1 MTGRPA
7 HRGIGT
13 HVTPT
18 ATVHRVA
25 PKGRGAHRSIGS
37 AVRAARDGDEIRI
50 APGEYVEQLL
60 LDRAVRLLPEDGQEH
75 AVRLLAAAPGRPVL
89 EAAAPGVRVEGL
101 ALTGQDPALPA
112 VLANTGDLELD
123 GCEVSGGRVEAGG
136 DASLTLTDCR
146 VSGAGLA
153 AVHLNTTGTARLTRV
168 VVEDIEGT
176 GVVIGSRAVTEATE
190 LTVRRVTGSG
200 IRVRGTARAVLREC
214 RISGPGRSGLLVED
228 EAAVAALDCRVT
240 ETAAEG
246 VRVLGSSARPANAA
260 GPDHRD
266 TREGREGR
274 ESADGDVPLARA
286 DGGVLLTRC
295 EILRTGTDGVAVSGT
310 GDVRLLNCRLRDG
323 SGPGVSADGE
333 SRAELVDCQVDRAH
347 GSGLVAR
354 GSARLTA
361 EGTSVTG
368 SRANGLLAG
377 DRSEVRVADGDLTDC
392 SFSAVH
398 ACDDSRV
405 TLTACRIA
413 STPEHGIRAT
423 DRAGLTV
430 EGGRITDCGLS
441 GVRIDSAAE
450 ARMRGLAVV
459 RGRAGITTESTGTV
473 VLEEC
478 DVTDAERAGVS
489 CGTGTAPVLRDC
501 RISGTGTAGLV
512 IGERA
517 TPSVEGCT
525 VRDAAGSGLVVGPG
539 AEPRVRSVTVART
552 GKNSLFVG
560 EKARGTFED
569 CVFAWAGGDGTAFPA
584 LHVSAGGAPVLRG
597 CLVRDTEE
605 DVALEKGPGRCSTT
619 ASRGTWGTRPCRPA
633 RTGPWRPPE
642 AGRGPAVDRAGD
654 RGTPEDTIED
664 LLAELDG
671 LAGLD
676 RVKQDVSSLVKLMRM
691 VRRREEM
698 GLAPPPLSRHLVFT
712 GNPGTGKTTVARLYG
727 RILAAVG
734 LLERGHLVEADRSA
748 LVGEY
753 VGHTGPKTTRLFQQ
767 ARGGVLFIDEAY
779 SLTQYAGSND
789 FGQEAIAT
797 LLKLME
803 DHRDDVVVIVAGYLK
818 EMEVFVRS
826 NPGLASRF
834 NRTLL
839 FEDYGSAELVSI
851 VEHQAAQ
858 HQYELAPDAREALAG
873 RFDAMPRDR
882 GFGNGRTARQLFQ
895 AMTERQAYRV
905 AELPDASESDVM
917 TLKPE
922 DIPRNL

>member
-1 MTGRPA
+1 M
-7 HRGIGT
+7 
-13 HVTPT
+13 TPT
-18 ATVHRVA
+18 STVHRVA
-25 PKGRGAHRSIGS
+25 PKGRGTHRSIAS

-60 LDRAVRLLPEDGQEH
+60 VDRTVRLLPEDGPEH
-75 AVRLLAAAPGRPVL
+75 AVRLLAASPGRPVL
-89 EAAAPGVRVEGL
+89 EVAAPGVRVEGI
-101 ALTGQDPALPA
+101 ALTGQDPGLPA
-112 VLANTGDLELD
+112 VLVGAGDLELD
-123 GCEVSGGRVEAGG
+123 ACEISGGRVEAGG
-136 DASLTLTDCR
+136 DSSLALTDCR
-146 VSGAGLA
+146 VSGAGLT
-153 AVHLNTTGTARLTRV
+153 AVHVNTTGSARLTRV
-168 VVEDIEGT
+168 VVEDIQGT
-176 GVVIGSRAVTEATE
+176 GVVIGSRAAAEATE

-200 IRVRGTARAVLREC
+200 VRVRGDARAVLRDC

-228 EAAVAALDCRVT
+228 AAALTALDCRVE
-240 ETAAEG
+240 ETAGEG
-246 VRVLGSSARPANAA
+246 IRVLGSSPRPED
-260 GPDHRD
+260 P
-266 TREGREGR
+266 
-274 ESADGDVPLARA
+274 EST
-286 DGGVLLTRC
+286 DGGVLLARC
-295 EILRTGTDGVAVSGT
+295 EVLRTGTDGVAVSGT
-310 GDVRLLNCRLRDG
+310 GDVLLRGCRLRDG

-333 SRAELVDCQVDRAH
+333 SRAELVDCRVDQVH

-377 DRSEVRVADGDLTDC
+377 DRSEVRMTAGDVTAC

-405 TLTACRIA
+405 TLTSCRIA
-413 STPEHGIRAT
+413 STAEHGIRAT

-441 GVRIDSAAE
+441 GVQIDSAAE
-450 ARMRGLAVV
+450 ARMRGLSVV

-478 DVTDAERAGVS
+478 DVTDAERAGIS
-489 CGTGTAPVLRDC
+489 CGTGTTPVLRDC

-569 CVFAWAGGDGTAFPA
+569 CVFAGAGRDGTAFPA

-605 DVALEKGPGRCSTT
+605 DVALEKGARPVFDDCLSRDVKNPYLPTGADQSLAAAGSPGTDSQTT
-619 ASRGTWGTRPCRPA
+619 ARET
-633 RTGPWRPPE
+633 E
-642 AGRGPAVDRAGD
+642 AP
-654 RGTPEDTIED
+654 PEDTIED

-753 VGHTGPKTTRLFQQ
+753 VGHTGPKTSRVFQQ

-779 SLTQYAGSND
+779 SLTQYAGTND

-818 EMEVFVRS
+818 EMETFVRS

-839 FEDYGSAELVSI
+839 FEDYDSAELVGI

-858 HQYELAPDAREALAG
+858 HQYELGPEAREALTA

-895 AMTERQAYRV
+895 AMTECQAYRV
-905 AELPDASESDVM
+905 AELSDVSESDVM
-917 TLKPE
+917 TLRPQ
-922 DIPRNL
+922 DIPQTP

>member
-1 MTGRPA
+1 M
-7 HRGIGT
+7 
-13 HVTPT
+13 TPT

-25 PKGRGAHRSIGS
+25 PKGRGAHRSIAS

-50 APGEYVEQLL
+50 APGSYVEQLV
-60 LDRAVRLLPEDGQEH
+60 LDRGVRLLPEDGPEH
-75 AVRLLAAAPGRPVL
+75 AVRVLAASPGRPVL
-89 EAAAPGVRVEGL
+89 EITARDVRVEGI
-101 ALTGQDPALPA
+101 ALTGQDPGLPA
-112 VLANTGDLELD
+112 VLVSSGDLELD
-123 GCEVSGGRVEAGG
+123 ACEISGGRVEAGG
-136 DASLTLTDCR
+136 DASLTLTRCR
-146 VSGAGLA
+146 VFGARLA
-153 AVHLNTTGTARLTRV
+153 GVHVNTTGSARLTRV
-168 VVEDIEGT
+168 VVEDVDGT
-176 GVVIGSRAVTEATE
+176 GVVVGSRADTEATD
-190 LTVRRVTGSG
+190 LTVRGVTGSG
-200 IRVRGTARAVLREC
+200 VRVRGGAWAVLREC

-228 EAAVAALDCRVT
+228 EASVAALDCRVE

-246 VRVLGSSARPANAA
+246 VRVLGSSPRPQ
-260 GPDHRD
+260 D
-266 TREGREGR
+266 R
-274 ESADGDVPLARA
+274 EST

-295 EILRTGTDGVAVSGT
+295 EVLRTGTDAVALSGT
-310 GDVRLLNCRLRDG
+310 GDALLLNCRLRDG
-323 SGPGVSADGE
+323 SGPGVSVEGE
-333 SRAELVDCQVDRAH
+333 SRAELVDCQVDRPH

-354 GSARLTA
+354 GSGRLSA

-377 DRSEVRVADGDLTDC
+377 DRSEVRMDSSDMTAC

-405 TLTACRIA
+405 TLTSCRIG
-413 STPEHGIRAT
+413 STAEHGIRAT

-441 GVRIDSAAE
+441 GVQIDGAAE
-450 ARMRGLAVV
+450 ARMRGLSVV

-478 DVTDAERAGVS
+478 DVVDAERAGIS
-489 CGTGTAPVLRDC
+489 CGTETTPVLRDC

-525 VRDAAGSGLVVGPG
+525 VRDAAGSGLVVGPR
-539 AEPRVRSVTVART
+539 AEPRVKSVTVART

-569 CVFAWAGGDGTAFPA
+569 CVFAGAGRDGAAFPA
-584 LHVSAGGAPVLRG
+584 LHVSSGGAPVLRG
-597 CLVRDTEE
+597 CLVRDAEE
-605 DVALEKGPGRCSTT
+605 DVALEKGARPVFDDCVARDVKNPSLPTGAEQALPA
-619 ASRGTWGTRPCRPA
+619 ASGPDSAAAGTSA
-633 RTGPWRPPE
+633 RETE
-642 AGRGPAVDRAGD
+642 AP
-654 RGTPEDTIED
+654 PEDTLED
-664 LLAELDG
+664 LLAELQG

-676 RVKQDVSSLVKLMRM
+676 RVKHDVSSLVKLMQM

-698 GLAPPPLSRHLVFT
+698 GLAPPPLSRHLVFA
-712 GNPGTGKTTVARLYG
+712 GNPGTGKTTIARLYG

-753 VGHTGPKTTRLFQQ
+753 VGHTGPKTTRVFQQ

-797 LLKLME
+797 LVKLME

-839 FEDYGSAELVSI
+839 FEDYSGPELVSI

-858 HQYELAPDAREALAG
+858 HQYGLGPDTREALTA
-873 RFDAMPRDR
+873 RFDAMPRER

-895 AMTERQAYRV
+895 AMTEHQAYRI
-905 AELPDASESDVM
+905 AELPQASESDVM
-917 TLKPE
+917 TLLPE
-922 DIPRNL
+922 DIPQSP

>member
-1 MTGRPA
+1 M
-7 HRGIGT
+7 
-13 HVTPT
+13 TPT
-18 ATVHRVA
+18 GTVHRVA
-25 PKGRGAHRSIGS
+25 PKGRGAHRSIAS
-37 AVRAARDGDEIRI
+37 ALRAARDGDEIRV
-50 APGEYVEQLL
+50 AAGEYVEQLL
-60 LDRAVRLLPEDGQEH
+60 VDRAVLLVPEEGARH
-75 AVRLLAAAPGRPVL
+75 AVRLLSASPGRPVL
-89 EAAAPGVRVEGL
+89 EVAARGVRVEDL
-101 ALTGQDPALPA
+101 FLVGQDPGLPA
-112 VLANTGDLELD
+112 VLVDAGDLELD
-123 GCEVSGGRVEAGG
+123 GCNVSGGRIEAGG
-136 DASLTLTDCR
+136 DASLALTDCR
-146 VSGAGLA
+146 VSGAELA
-153 AVHLNTTGTARLTRV
+153 AVHLNTTGSARLTRV
-168 VVEDIEGT
+168 VVEDVEGT
-176 GVVIGSRAVTEATE
+176 GVVVGSRATAEADE

-200 IRVRGTARAVLREC
+200 LRARGGARVVLREC

-228 EAAVAALDCRVT
+228 DASVNARDCRVE
-240 ETAAEG
+240 ETAGEG
-246 VRVLGSSARPANAA
+246 VRVLGSSARNAPPL
-260 GPDHRD
+260 G
-266 TREGREGR
+266 
-274 ESADGDVPLARA
+274 DGEPGG
-286 DGGVLLTRC
+286 GGVVLTGC
-295 EILRTGTDGVAVSGT
+295 EVLRTGGDGVAVSG
-310 GDVRLLNCRLRDG
+310 GEVLMLGCRLRDG
-323 SGPGVSADGE
+323 SGPGVSVEDEG
-333 SRAELVDCQVDRAH
+333 RVELVDCQVDGAH

-354 GSARLTA
+354 GTARLSA

-377 DRSEVRVADGDLTDC
+377 GRSEVRVDAGDLTAC

-398 ACDDSRV
+398 ACDESRV
-405 TLTACRIA
+405 TLTACRIGSSA
-413 STPEHGIRAT
+413 EHGIRAT
-423 DRAGLTV
+423 DRADLTV
-430 EGGRITDCGLS
+430 EGGRVVDCGLS
-441 GVRIDSAAE
+441 GVRIDGAAE
-450 ARMRGLAVV
+450 ARMRGLSVV
-459 RGRAGITTESTGTV
+459 RGRAGITTESSGTV

-478 DVTDAERAGVS
+478 DVVGAERAGIS
-489 CGTGTAPVLRDC
+489 CGTQTTPVLRDC

-525 VRDAAGSGLVVGPG
+525 VRDAAGSGVVVGPR
-539 AEPRVRSVTVART
+539 AEPRVRAVTVART

-560 EKARGTFED
+560 EQARGTFED
-569 CVFAWAGGDGTAFPA
+569 CVFGGAGDDGAAFPA
-584 LHVSAGGAPVLRG
+584 LHVSTGGAPVLRG
-597 CLVRDTEE
+597 CLVRDCEE
-605 DVALEKGPGRCSTT
+605 DVALEKGARPVFDDCL
-619 ASRGTWGTRPCRPA
+619 SRDVKNPSLP
-633 RTGPWRPPE
+633 TGVEQALSAAGGPE
-642 AGRGPAVDRAGD
+642 AAGAGTSARETEAPA
-654 RGTPEDTIED
+654 EDTLED
-664 LLAELDG
+664 LLAELRG
-671 LAGLD
+671 LAGLE
-676 RVKQDVSSLVKLMRM
+676 RVKHDVSSLVKLMQM

-712 GNPGTGKTTVARLYG
+712 GNPGTGKTTIARLYG

-753 VGHTGPKTTRLFQQ
+753 VGHTGPKTARVFQQ

-839 FEDYGSAELVSI
+839 FDDYSGAELVSI

-858 HQYELAPDAREALAG
+858 HQYELTPDAVTALTA

-905 AELPDASESDVM
+905 AELPDASEADVT
-917 TLKPE
+917 TLRPE
-922 DIPRNL
+922 DIPLNL

>member
-1 MTGRPA
+1 MTP
-7 HRGIGT
+7 
-13 HVTPT
+13 
-18 ATVHRVA
+18 TVHRVA
-25 PKGRGAHRSIGS
+25 PKGRGAHRSIAA
-37 AVRAARDGDEIRI
+37 AVRAARDGDEIHI
-50 APGEYVEQLL
+50 APGEYVELL
-60 LDRAVRLLPEDGQEH
+60 TLDRTVRLLPEDGPLH
-75 AVRLLAAAPGRPVL
+75 AVRLLAASPGRPVL
-89 EAAAPGVRVEGL
+89 EVTAPDVRVEGL
-101 ALTGQDPALPA
+101 TLTGQDPGLPA
-112 VLANTGDLELD
+112 VLVSGGGLELD
-123 GCEVSGGRVEAGG
+123 HCDISGGRVEAGG
-136 DASLTLTDCR
+136 DTSLDLTDCW
-146 VSGAGLA
+146 VSGAELA
-153 AVHLNTTGTARLTRV
+153 AVHVNTTGSARLTRV
-168 VVEDIEGT
+168 VVEDVEGT
-176 GVVIGSRAVTEATE
+176 GVVVGSQADAQVTE

-200 IRVRGTARAVLREC
+200 VRVRGKARAVLRDC
-214 RISGPGRSGLLVED
+214 RISGSGRSGLLVED
-228 EAAVAALDCRVT
+228 EASVAALDCRVE

-246 VRVLGSSARPANAA
+246 VRVLGSSPRPA
-260 GPDHRD
+260 D
-266 TREGREGR
+266 R
-274 ESADGDVPLARA
+274 EST
-286 DGGVLLTRC
+286 DGGVLLARC
-295 EILRTGTDGVAVSGT
+295 EVLRTGTDGVAVSGT
-310 GDVRLLNCRLRDG
+310 GDVLLLNCRLRDG
-323 SGPGVSADGE
+323 SGPGVSVEGD

-354 GSARLTA
+354 GTARLTA

-377 DRSEVRVADGDLTDC
+377 DRSEVRMTAGDMTEC

-398 ACDDSRV
+398 ACDDSLV
-405 TLTACRIA
+405 TLTSCRIG
-413 STPEHGIRAT
+413 STAEHGIRAT

-441 GVRIDSAAE
+441 GVQIDSAAE
-450 ARMRGLAVV
+450 ARMRGLSVV

-478 DVTDAERAGVS
+478 DVADAERAGIS
-489 CGTGTAPVLRDC
+489 CGTGTTPVLRDC
-501 RISGTGTAGLV
+501 RITGTGTAGLV

-517 TPSVEGCT
+517 APSIEGCT
-525 VRDAAGSGLVVGPG
+525 VRDAAGSGLVVGPQ

-552 GKNSLFVG
+552 GKNNLFVG

-569 CVFAWAGGDGTAFPA
+569 CVFAGAGSDGAAFPA
-584 LHVSAGGAPVLRG
+584 LHLSTGSAPVLRG

-605 DVALEKGPGRCSTT
+605 DVALEKGARPVFDDCLSRDVKNASLPTGADQSLAATGSPGMDPQTT
-619 ASRGTWGTRPCRPA
+619 ARET
-633 RTGPWRPPE
+633 E
-642 AGRGPAVDRAGD
+642 AP
-654 RGTPEDTIED
+654 PEDTIED

-753 VGHTGPKTTRLFQQ
+753 VGHTGPKTARLFQQ

-858 HQYELAPDAREALAG
+858 HQYELTPDARESLTT
-873 RFDAMPRDR
+873 RFDTMPRER

-917 TLKPE
+917 TLRPE
-922 DIPRNL
+922 DIPETL

>member
-1 MTGRPA
+1 
-7 HRGIGT
+7 
-13 HVTPT
+13 VTPT

-25 PKGRGAHRSIGS
+25 PKGRGTHRSIAS
-37 AVRAARDGDEIRI
+37 ALRAARDGDEIRI

-60 LDRAVRLLPEDGQEH
+60 LDRAVRLLPEDGPDH
-75 AVRLLAAAPGRPVL
+75 AVRLLAASPGRPVL
-89 EAAAPGVRVEGL
+89 EVAAPGVRVEGI
-101 ALTGQDPALPA
+101 ALTGQDPALPT
-112 VLANTGDLELD
+112 VLVGSGDLELD
-123 GCEVSGGRVEAGG
+123 ACVISGGRVEAGG
-136 DASLTLTDCR
+136 DASLLMTDCR
-146 VSGAGLA
+146 VSRAELA
-153 AVHLNTTGTARLTRV
+153 AVHLNTTGSARLTRV
-168 VVEDIEGT
+168 VVEDVEGT
-176 GVVIGSRAVTEATE
+176 GVVIGSRTTAEATE

-200 IRVRGTARAVLREC
+200 VRVRGNARAVLREC
-214 RISGPGRSGLLVED
+214 RVSGPGRSGLLVED
-228 EAAVAALDCRVT
+228 GAAVAALDCRVE
-240 ETAAEG
+240 ETATEG
-246 VRVLGSSARPANAA
+246 VRVLGSSPR
-260 GPDHRD
+260 
-266 TREGREGR
+266 
-274 ESADGDVPLARA
+274 ADGG
-286 DGGVLLTRC
+286 DGGVLLTHC
-295 EILRTGTDGVAVSGT
+295 EILRTGADGVAVSGS
-310 GDVRLLNCRLRDG
+310 GDVLLRGCRLRDG
-323 SGPGVSADGE
+323 SGPGVSAEGE

-361 EGTSVTG
+361 ESTSVTG

-377 DRSEVRVADGDLTDC
+377 DRSEVRMATSDMTAC

-405 TLTACRIA
+405 TLTSCRIG
-413 STPEHGIRAT
+413 STAEHGIRAT

-430 EGGRITDCGLS
+430 EGGRITDCGLT
-441 GVRIDSAAE
+441 GVQIDSAAE
-450 ARMRGLAVV
+450 ARLRGLSVV

-478 DVTDAERAGVS
+478 DVSDAERAGIS
-489 CGTGTAPVLRDC
+489 CGTGTTPVLRDC

-525 VRDAAGSGLVVGPG
+525 IRDAAGSGLVVGPQ

-569 CVFAWAGGDGTAFPA
+569 CVFAGAGGDGTAFPA

-597 CLVRDTEE
+597 CLVRDSEE
-605 DVALEKGPGRCSTT
+605 DVALEKGARPVFDDCLSRDVKNPSLPSGGAEQSLTAAGSPGTDPQTT
-619 ASRGTWGTRPCRPA
+619 ARET
-633 RTGPWRPPE
+633 E
-642 AGRGPAVDRAGD
+642 AP
-654 RGTPEDTIED
+654 PEDTIED

-753 VGHTGPKTTRLFQQ
+753 VGHTGPKTTRVFQQ

-818 EMEVFVRS
+818 EMEVFVGS

-858 HQYELAPDAREALAG
+858 HQYELGPAAREALTA

-905 AELPDASESDVM
+905 AELAEASESDVM

-922 DIPRNL
+922 DIPQSV

>member
-1 MTGRPA
+1 M
-7 HRGIGT
+7 
-13 HVTPT
+13 TPT
-18 ATVHRVA
+18 STVHRVA
-25 PKGRGAHRSIGS
+25 PKGRGAHRSITS

-50 APGEYVEQLL
+50 APGEYVEQLV
-60 LDRAVRLLPEDGQEH
+60 LDRTVRLLPEGGPEH
-75 AVRLLAAAPGRPVL
+75 SVRVLAASPGRPVL
-89 EAAAPGVRVEGL
+89 EIAARDVRVEGL
-101 ALTGQDPALPA
+101 ALIGQDPGMPA
-112 VLANTGDLELD
+112 VLVDSGGLELD
-123 GCEVSGGRVEAGG
+123 ACDVSRGRVEVGG
-136 DASLTLTDCR
+136 DASLTLTHCR
-146 VSGAGLA
+146 VFDARLAG
-153 AVHLNTTGTARLTRV
+153 VHVNTTGSARLTRV
-168 VVEDIEGT
+168 VVEDVDGT
-176 GVVIGSRAVTEATE
+176 GVVVGSRGEAEATE
-190 LTVRRVTGSG
+190 LTIRRVTGSG
-200 IRVRGTARAVLREC
+200 LRVRGGARALLREC
-214 RISGPGRSGLLVED
+214 RISAPGRSGLLVED
-228 EAAVAALDCRVT
+228 AATLTALDCRVE
-240 ETAAEG
+240 ETAGEG
-246 VRVLGSSARPANAA
+246 IRVLGSSRRPENRASEDRENAY
-260 GPDHRD
+260 
-266 TREGREGR
+266 
-274 ESADGDVPLARA
+274 
-286 DGGVLLTRC
+286 GGVLLTRC
-295 EILRTGTDGVAVSGT
+295 EVLRTGTDGVAVSGT
-310 GDVRLLNCRLRDG
+310 GDVLLVNCRLRDG

-333 SRAELVDCQVDRAH
+333 SRVELVDCQVDRAH

-354 GSARLTA
+354 GTARLTA

-377 DRSEVRVADGDLTDC
+377 DRSEVRMAAGDVTEC

-405 TLTACRIA
+405 TLTSCRIA
-413 STPEHGIRAT
+413 STAEHGIRAT

-430 EGGRITDCGLS
+430 EGGRITDCGLT
-441 GVRIDSAAE
+441 GVRIDNAAD
-450 ARMRGLAVV
+450 ARMRGLSVL
-459 RGRAGITTESTGTV
+459 RGLAGITTESTGTV
-473 VLEEC
+473 ILEEC
-478 DVTDAERAGVS
+478 DVTGAERAGIS

-517 TPSVEGCT
+517 TPSVDGCT

-569 CVFAWAGGDGTAFPA
+569 CVFAGAGSDGAAFPA
-584 LHVSAGGAPVLRG
+584 LHVSAGGAPALRG
-597 CLVRDTEE
+597 CLVRDSEE
-605 DVALEKGPGRCSTT
+605 DVALERGARPVFDDCVSRDVKNPYLPTGAEQSLGAAGSPGPDPQTT
-619 ASRGTWGTRPCRPA
+619 ARET
-633 RTGPWRPPE
+633 E
-642 AGRGPAVDRAGD
+642 AP
-654 RGTPEDTIED
+654 PEDTLED

-753 VGHTGPKTTRLFQQ
+753 VGHTGPKTARVFQQ

-818 EMEVFVRS
+818 EMEAFVRS

-858 HQYELAPDAREALAG
+858 HQYELGPEAREVLTA

-905 AELPDASESDVM
+905 AELPDVSESDVM
-917 TLKPE
+917 TLMPQ
-922 DIPRNL
+922 DIPQTP

>member
-1 MTGRPA
+1 MTA
-7 HRGIGT
+7 
-13 HVTPT
+13 T

-25 PKGRGAHRSIGS
+25 PKGRGAHRSIAS

-50 APGEYVEQLL
+50 APGEYVEQLV
-60 LDRAVRLLPEDGQEH
+60 LDRTVRLLPEAGPEH
-75 AVRLLAAAPGRPVL
+75 AVRVLAASPGRPVL
-89 EAAAPGVRVEGL
+89 EVAARDVRVEGI
-101 ALTGQDPALPA
+101 ALIGQDPGLPA
-112 VLANTGDLELD
+112 VLVGAGDLELD
-123 GCEVSGGRVEAGG
+123 ACDVSGGRVEAGG

-146 VSGAGLA
+146 VSGAQLA
-153 AVHLNTTGTARLTRV
+153 GVHTNTTGSARLTRV
-168 VVEDIEGT
+168 VVEDVDGT
-176 GVVIGSRAVTEATE
+176 GVVIGARAAVEATE
-190 LTVRRVTGSG
+190 VTVRRVTGSG
-200 IRVRGTARAVLREC
+200 VRVRGGARAVLREC

-228 EAAVAALDCRVT
+228 EAAVTALDCRVE

-246 VRVLGSSARPANAA
+246 VRVLGSSARPEVPAE
-260 GPDHRD
+260 R
-266 TREGREGR
+266 R
-274 ESADGDVPLARA
+274 ESAEGGVVLAR
-286 DGGVLLTRC
+286 C
-295 EILRTGTDGVAVSGT
+295 EVLRTGTDAVALSGT
-310 GDVRLLNCRLRDG
+310 GDALLVNCRLRDG
-323 SGPGVSADGE
+323 SGPGVSVEGE

-354 GSARLTA
+354 GTGRLSA

-377 DRSEVRVADGDLTDC
+377 DRSEVRMDASDVTAC

-405 TLTACRIA
+405 TLTACRIG
-413 STPEHGIRAT
+413 STAEHGIRAT

-441 GVRIDSAAE
+441 GVRIDGAAE
-450 ARMRGLAVV
+450 ARMRGLSVV
-459 RGRAGITTESTGTV
+459 RGRSGITTESTGTV

-478 DVTDAERAGVS
+478 DVVDAERAGIS
-489 CGTGTAPVLRDC
+489 CGTETGPVLRDC

-525 VRDAAGSGLVVGPG
+525 VRDAAGSGLVVGPR
-539 AEPRVRSVTVART
+539 AEPRVRSLTVART

-569 CVFAWAGGDGTAFPA
+569 CVFTGAGSDGAAFPA

-597 CLVRDTEE
+597 CLVRDAEE
-605 DVALEKGPGRCSTT
+605 DVALEKGARPVFDDCVSRDVKNPSLPTGAEQALSA
-619 ASRGTWGTRPCRPA
+619 ASGPDPAGAGTSA
-633 RTGPWRPPE
+633 RQTE
-642 AGRGPAVDRAGD
+642 AP
-654 RGTPEDTIED
+654 PEDTLDD
-664 LLAELDG
+664 LLAELRG
-671 LAGLD
+671 LAGLE
-676 RVKQDVSSLVKLMRM
+676 RVKHDVSSLVKLMQM

-698 GLAPPPLSRHLVFT
+698 GLAPPPLSRHLVFA

-753 VGHTGPKTTRLFQQ
+753 VGHTGPKTTRVFQQ

-797 LLKLME
+797 LVKLME

-858 HQYELAPDAREALAG
+858 HQYELGPDTREALTA

-895 AMTERQAYRV
+895 AMTEHQAYRV
-905 AELPDASESDVM
+905 AELPEASESDVM

-922 DIPRNL
+922 DIPQSS

>member
-1 MTGRPA
+1 M
-7 HRGIGT
+7 
-13 HVTPT
+13 TPT

-25 PKGRGAHRSIGS
+25 LRGRGAHRSIAS

-50 APGEYVEQLL
+50 APGEYVEQVLI
-60 LDRAVRLLPEDGQEH
+60 DRAVRLLPDGGPAH
-75 AVRLLAAAPGRPVL
+75 AVRLLAASPGRPVL
-89 EAAAPGVRVEGL
+89 EVTAPGVRVEGL

-112 VLANTGDLELD
+112 VLTRAGELELE
-123 GCEVSGGRVEAGG
+123 GCELSGGRVEASG

-146 VSGAGLA
+146 VSRTELA
-153 AVHLNTTGTARLTRV
+153 AVHLNTTGAARLTRV
-168 VVEDIEGT
+168 VVEDVQGT
-176 GVVIGSRAVTEATE
+176 GVVIGTRCVAEATE
-190 LTVRRVTGSG
+190 LTVRGVGGSG
-200 IRVRGTARAVLREC
+200 VRVRGAARAVLREC
-214 RISGPGRSGLLVED
+214 RISGPDRSGLLVED
-228 EAAVAALDCRVT
+228 EATVTALDCRVVD
-240 ETAAEG
+240 TAAEG
-246 VRVLGSSARPANAA
+246 VRVLGSSARPE
-260 GPDHRD
+260 DRRD
-266 TREGREGR
+266 R
-274 ESADGDVPLARA
+274 ESVDG
-286 DGGVLLTRC
+286 GGVLLVRC
-295 EILRTGTDGVAVSGT
+295 EILRTGTDGVAVSGN
-310 GDVRLLNCRLRDG
+310 GDVTLLDCRLRDG

-333 SRAELVDCQVDRAH
+333 SRAELVDCQVVRAH

-377 DRSEVRVADGDLTDC
+377 DRSEVRMAAGDLTDC

-398 ACDDSRV
+398 ARDDSRV

-413 STPEHGIRAT
+413 STAEHGIRAT

-430 EGGRITDCGLS
+430 EGGRVMDCGLS

-450 ARMRGLAVV
+450 ARMRGLSVV
-459 RGRAGITTESTGTV
+459 RGRSGITTESTGSV

-478 DVTDAERAGVS
+478 DVTDTERAGIS
-489 CGTGTAPVLRDC
+489 CGTGTTPVLRDC

-525 VRDAAGSGLVVGPG
+525 VRDAAGSGLVVGPQ

-560 EKARGTFED
+560 ERARGTFED
-569 CVFAWAGGDGTAFPA
+569 CVFAGAGSDGTAFPA
-584 LHVSAGGAPVLRG
+584 LHVSSGGAPVLRG
-597 CLVRDTEE
+597 CVVRDTEE
-605 DVALEKGPGRCSTT
+605 DVALEKGARPVFDDCVSRDVKNPSLPTGAEQSLSAAGPGADPRTT
-619 ASRGTWGTRPCRPA
+619 ARET
-633 RTGPWRPPE
+633 E
-642 AGRGPAVDRAGD
+642 AP
-654 RGTPEDTIED
+654 PEDTIED

-753 VGHTGPKTTRLFQQ
+753 VGHTGPKTTRVFQQ
-767 ARGGVLFIDEAY
+767 AHGGVLFIDEAY
-779 SLTQYAGSND
+779 SLAQYAGSND

-858 HQYELAPDAREALAG
+858 HQYELTPDAREALTA
-873 RFDAMPRDR
+873 RFDAMPRER

-895 AMTERQAYRV
+895 AMTERQAYRI
-905 AELPDASESDVM
+905 AELPEATESDVM
-917 TLKPE
+917 TLEPE
-922 DIPRNL
+922 DIPQSL

>member
-1 MTGRPA
+1 M
-7 HRGIGT
+7 
-13 HVTPT
+13 TPT
-18 ATVHRVA
+18 AAVHRVA
-25 PKGRGAHRSIGS
+25 TKGRGAHRSIAS
-37 AVRAARDGDEIRI
+37 AVRAARDGDEIHI
-50 APGEYVEQLL
+50 APGEYVEQLVV
-60 LDRAVRLLPEDGQEH
+60 DRTVRLLPEDGPLH
-75 AVRLLAAAPGRPVL
+75 AVRLLAASPGRPVL
-89 EAAAPGVRVEGL
+89 EVAARDVRIEDL
-101 ALTGQDPALPA
+101 ALIGQDPGLPA
-112 VLANTGDLELD
+112 VLVDAGDLALD
-123 GCEVSGGRVEAGG
+123 GCDVSGGRVEVGG
-136 DASLTLTDCR
+136 DASLALADCR
-146 VSGAGLA
+146 VSGAELA
-153 AVHLNTTGTARLTRV
+153 AVHLNTTGSARLTRV
-168 VVEDIEGT
+168 VVEDVEGT
-176 GVVIGSRAVTEATE
+176 GVVAGSRAHVEADE

-200 IRVRGTARAVLREC
+200 VRVRGGARAVLREC

-228 EAAVAALDCRVT
+228 DAAVTALDCRVE
-240 ETAAEG
+240 ETAVEG
-246 VRVLGSSARPANAA
+246 VRVLGSSARPEV
-260 GPDHRD
+260 P
-266 TREGREGR
+266 
-274 ESADGDVPLARA
+274 SADRA
-286 DGGVLLTRC
+286 SAEGGVVFARC
-295 EILRTGTDGVAVSGT
+295 EVLRTGGDGVAVLGT
-310 GDVRLLNCRLRDG
+310 GDVLLLNCRLRDG
-323 SGPGVSADGE
+323 SGPGVSVEGE
-333 SRAELVDCQVDRAH
+333 GRAELVDCQVDGAH

-354 GSARLTA
+354 GTARLSA

-377 DRSEVRVADGDLTDC
+377 DRCEVRVDSSDMTAC

-405 TLTACRIA
+405 TLTACRIG
-413 STPEHGIRAT
+413 STAEHGIRAT

-430 EGGRITDCGLS
+430 EGGRISDCGLS
-441 GVRIDSAAE
+441 GVQIDGAAE
-450 ARMRGLAVV
+450 ARMRGLSVL

-478 DVTDAERAGVS
+478 DVVGAERAGIS
-489 CGTGTAPVLRDC
+489 CGTETTPVLRDC

-525 VRDAAGSGLVVGPG
+525 VRDAAGSGVVVGPR
-539 AEPRVRSVTVART
+539 AEPRVRAVTVART

-569 CVFAWAGGDGTAFPA
+569 CVFTGAGTDGAAFPA
-584 LHVSAGGAPVLRG
+584 LHVSTGGAPVLRG
-597 CLVRDTEE
+597 CLVRDSEE
-605 DVALEKGPGRCSTT
+605 DVALEKGARPVFDDCVSRDVRNPSLPTGVEQALSAAGSPETSSGAGTT
-619 ASRGTWGTRPCRPA
+619 ARET
-633 RTGPWRPPE
+633 E
-642 AGRGPAVDRAGD
+642 AP
-654 RGTPEDTIED
+654 PEDTLED
-664 LLAELDG
+664 LLAELQG
-671 LAGLD
+671 LAGLE
-676 RVKQDVSSLVKLMRM
+676 RVKNDVSSLVKLMQM

-753 VGHTGPKTTRLFQQ
+753 VGHTGPKTTRVFQQ

-779 SLTQYAGSND
+779 SLTQYAGTND

-839 FEDYGSAELVSI
+839 FDDYSGAELVSI

-858 HQYELAPDAREALAG
+858 HQYELTPDALTALTS

-905 AELPDASESDVM
+905 AELPEASESDVM
-917 TLKPE
+917 TLRPE
-922 DIPRNL
+922 DIPQTL

>member
-1 MTGRPA
+1 M
-7 HRGIGT
+7 I
-13 HVTPT
+13 PT

-25 PKGRGAHRSIGS
+25 PKGRGAHRSIAA
-37 AVRAARDGDEIRI
+37 AVRAARDGDEIHI
-50 APGEYVEQLL
+50 APGEYVELL
-60 LDRAVRLLPEDGQEH
+60 TLDRTVRLLPGNGPDGPRH
-75 AVRLLAAAPGRPVL
+75 AVRLLAASPGRPVL
-89 EAAAPGVRVEGL
+89 EVTAPGVRVEGL
-101 ALTGQDPALPA
+101 ALTGQDPGLPA
-112 VLANTGDLELD
+112 VLVSGGGLELD
-123 GCEVSGGRVEAGG
+123 GCDVSGGRVEAGG
-136 DASLTLTDCR
+136 DASLGLTDCR
-146 VSGAGLA
+146 VSGAELA
-153 AVHLNTTGTARLTRV
+153 AVHAGATGSARLTRV
-168 VVEDIEGT
+168 VVEDVDGT
-176 GVVIGSRAVTEATE
+176 GVVVGSSADVEATE

-200 IRVRGTARAVLREC
+200 VRVRGRARTVLRDC

-228 EAAVAALDCRVT
+228 DAAVTALDCRME

-246 VRVLGSSARPANAA
+246 VRVLGSSPRPEGA
-260 GPDHRD
+260 PRR
-266 TREGREGR
+266 RET
-274 ESADGDVPLARA
+274 A
-286 DGGVLLTRC
+286 DGGVLLAGC
-295 EILRTGTDGVAVSGT
+295 EVLRTGTDGVAVSGG
-310 GDVRLLNCRLRDG
+310 GDVLLLNCRLRDG
-323 SGPGVSADGE
+323 SGPGVSAEGDG
-333 SRAELVDCQVDRAH
+333 RAELVDCQVDRAH

-354 GSARLTA
+354 GTARLSA

-368 SRANGLLAG
+368 SGANGLLAG
-377 DRSEVRVADGDLTDC
+377 DRSEVRMGTSDLTSC

-405 TLTACRIA
+405 TLTSCRIG

-441 GVRIDSAAE
+441 GVQIDTEAD
-450 ARMRGLAVV
+450 ARMRGLSVV
-459 RGRAGITTESTGTV
+459 RGRAGIIAESTGTV

-478 DVTDAERAGVS
+478 DVADAERSGIS

-501 RISGTGTAGLV
+501 RITGTGTAGLV

-525 VRDAAGSGLVVGPG
+525 VRDAAGSGMVVGPQS
-539 AEPRVRSVTVART
+539 EPRVRSVTVART

-569 CVFAWAGGDGTAFPA
+569 CVFAGAGSDGTAFPA

-605 DVALEKGPGRCSTT
+605 DVALEKGARPVFDDCLSRDVKNASLPTGAEQALSAAGGPDTAGTGTT
-619 ASRGTWGTRPCRPA
+619 ARET
-633 RTGPWRPPE
+633 E
-642 AGRGPAVDRAGD
+642 AP
-654 RGTPEDTIED
+654 PEDTLDD
-664 LLAELDG
+664 LLAELQG

-676 RVKQDVSSLVKLMRM
+676 RVKHDVSSLVKLMQM

-698 GLAPPPLSRHLVFT
+698 GLAPPPLSRHLVFA

-753 VGHTGPKTTRLFQQ
+753 VGHTGPKTTRVFQQ

-789 FGQEAIAT
+789 FGQEAVAT
-797 LLKLME
+797 LVKLME

-818 EMEVFVRS
+818 EMEAFVRS

-839 FEDYGSAELVSI
+839 FEDYGSAELVTI

-858 HQYELAPDAREALAG
+858 HQYELSPAAREALTS
-873 RFDAMPRDR
+873 RFDTMPRDR

-905 AELPDASESDVM
+905 AELAQASESDVM

-922 DIPRNL
+922 DIPEAV

>member
-1 MTGRPA
+1 
-7 HRGIGT
+7 
-13 HVTPT
+13 V
-18 ATVHRVA
+18 
-25 PKGRGAHRSIGS
+25 
-37 AVRAARDGDEIRI
+37 
-50 APGEYVEQLL
+50 
-60 LDRAVRLLPEDGQEH
+60 
-75 AVRLLAAAPGRPVL
+75 
-89 EAAAPGVRVEGL
+89 
-101 ALTGQDPALPA
+101 
-112 VLANTGDLELD
+112 
-123 GCEVSGGRVEAGG
+123 
-136 DASLTLTDCR
+136 SLTLTDCR

-168 VVEDIEGT
+168 VVEDVEGT
-176 GVVIGSRAVTEATE
+176 GVVIGSRAVAEATE

-200 IRVRGTARAVLREC
+200 IRVRGTARVVLREC

-228 EAAVAALDCRVT
+228 EAAVAALDCRVA

-246 VRVLGSSARPANAA
+246 VRVLGSSARP
-260 GPDHRD
+260 DHQGVRGGG
-266 TREGREGR
+266 EG
-274 ESADGDVPLARA
+274 A
-286 DGGVLLTRC
+286 DGGVLLARC
-295 EILRTGTDGVAVSGT
+295 EILRPGTDGVSVSGT

-333 SRAELVDCQVDRAH
+333 SRAELVDCQVHRAH
-347 GSGLVAR
+347 GSGLVTR

-377 DRSEVRVADGDLTDC
+377 DRSEVRMAAGDLTDC

-398 ACDDSRV
+398 ACEDSRV

-413 STPEHGIRAT
+413 SMPEHGIRAT

-441 GVRIDSAAE
+441 GVRIDSSAE
-450 ARMRGLAVV
+450 ARMRGLSVV

-478 DVTDAERAGVS
+478 DVTDAERAGIS

-525 VRDAAGSGLVVGPG
+525 VRDAAGSGLVVGPQ

-569 CVFAWAGGDGTAFPA
+569 CVFAGAGGDGTAFPA
-584 LHVSAGGAPVLRG
+584 LHVSAGSAPVLRG

-605 DVALEKGPGRCSTT
+605 DVALEKGARPVFDDCLSRDVRNPSLPTGADRSLAAAGSPGEDLRTT
-619 ASRGTWGTRPCRPA
+619 ARET
-633 RTGPWRPPE
+633 E
-642 AGRGPAVDRAGD
+642 AP
-654 RGTPEDTIED
+654 PEDTIED
-664 LLAELDG
+664 LLAELEG

-779 SLTQYAGSND
+779 SLTQCAGSHD
-789 FGQEAIAT
+789 FGQVAIAT

-803 DHRDDVVVIVAGYLK
+803 EAGQGFQP
-818 EMEVFVRS
+818 V
-826 NPGLASRF
+826 
-834 NRTLL
+834 
-839 FEDYGSAELVSI
+839 
-851 VEHQAAQ
+851 
-858 HQYELAPDAREALAG
+858 
-873 RFDAMPRDR
+873 R
-882 GFGNGRTARQLFQ
+882 GFSRSSPVSAAPPTRRAPGSG
-895 AMTERQAYRV
+895 
-905 AELPDASESDVM
+905 P
-917 TLKPE
+917 P
-922 DIPRNL
+922 

>member
-1 MTGRPA
+1 M
-7 HRGIGT
+7 
-13 HVTPT
+13 TPT
-18 ATVHRVA
+18 STVHRVA
-25 PKGRGAHRSIGS
+25 PKGRGTHRSIAS
-37 AVRAARDGDEIRI
+37 AVRAARDGDEIHI

-60 LDRAVRLLPEDGQEH
+60 LDRTVRLLPEDGPAH
-75 AVRLLAAAPGRPVL
+75 AVRLLAASPGRPVL
-89 EAAAPGVRVEGL
+89 EVAAPGVRIEGL
-101 ALTGQDPALPA
+101 VLTGQDPALPA
-112 VLANTGDLELD
+112 VLVGTGELELD
-123 GCEVSGGRVEAGG
+123 ACEVAGGRIEVGG

-146 VSGAGLA
+146 VAGAELA
-153 AVHLNTTGTARLTRV
+153 AVHLNTTGPARLTRV
-168 VVEDIEGT
+168 VIEDIEGT
-176 GVVIGSRAVTEATE
+176 GVVVGARAVAEATE

-200 IRVRGTARAVLREC
+200 VRVRGAARAVLREC
-214 RISGPGRSGLLVED
+214 RISGAGRSGLLVED
-228 EAAVAALDCRVT
+228 EASVAALDCRVA

-246 VRVLGSSARPANAA
+246 VRVLGSSARPEDPA
-260 GPDHRD
+260 GQER
-266 TREGREGR
+266 
-274 ESADGDVPLARA
+274 AR
-286 DGGVLLTRC
+286 GGVLLARC

-310 GDVRLLNCRLRDG
+310 GDVLLLDCRVRDG

-361 EGTSVTG
+361 ESTSVTG
-368 SRANGLLAG
+368 SRANALLAG
-377 DRSEVRVADGDLTDC
+377 GRSEVRMATGDMTES

-405 TLTACRIA
+405 TLTSCRIA

-450 ARMRGLAVV
+450 ARMRGLSVV

-478 DVTDAERAGVS
+478 DVTDAERAGIS
-489 CGTGTAPVLRDC
+489 CGTGTTPVLRDC

-525 VRDAAGSGLVVGPG
+525 VRDTAGSGLVVGPG
-539 AEPRVRSVTVART
+539 ADPRVRSVTVART

-569 CVFAWAGGDGTAFPA
+569 CVFAGAGGDGTAFPA

-605 DVALEKGPGRCSTT
+605 DVALEKGARPVFDECLSRDVKNPSLPTGVDQSLAATKSPGGDPLST
-619 ASRGTWGTRPCRPA
+619 A
-633 RTGPWRPPE
+633 RETE
-642 AGRGPAVDRAGD
+642 AP
-654 RGTPEDTIED
+654 PEDTIED

-753 VGHTGPKTTRLFQQ
+753 VGHTGPKTSRVFQQ

-818 EMEVFVRS
+818 EMEAFVRS

-858 HQYELAPDAREALAG
+858 HQYELAPDTRESLIS

-895 AMTERQAYRV
+895 AMTERQAYRI
-905 AELPDASESDVM
+905 AELPDATESDVM
-917 TLKPE
+917 TLRPE
-922 DIPRNL
+922 DVPQSP

>member
-1 MTGRPA
+1 M
-7 HRGIGT
+7 
-13 HVTPT
+13 TPT

-25 PKGRGAHRSIGS
+25 PKGRGAHRSIAS

-60 LDRAVRLLPEDGQEH
+60 VDRTVHLLPEDGPEH
-75 AVRLLAAAPGRPVL
+75 AVRLLAASPGRPVL
-89 EAAAPGVRVEGL
+89 EVAAPGVRVEGIT
-101 ALTGQDPALPA
+101 LTGQDPGLPA
-112 VLANTGDLELD
+112 VLVGAGDLELD
-123 GCEVSGGRVEAGG
+123 ACEISGGRVEAGG
-136 DASLTLTDCR
+136 DSSLALTDCR

-153 AVHLNTTGTARLTRV
+153 AVHVNTTGSARLTRV
-168 VVEDIEGT
+168 VVEDVQGT
-176 GVVIGSRAVTEATE
+176 GVVIGSGADAEATE

-200 IRVRGTARAVLREC
+200 VRVRGDARAVLRDC

-228 EAAVAALDCRVT
+228 EAALTALDCRVE
-240 ETAAEG
+240 ETAGEG
-246 VRVLGSSARPANAA
+246 IRVLGSSPRPE
-260 GPDHRD
+260 D
-266 TREGREGR
+266 R
-274 ESADGDVPLARA
+274 EST
-286 DGGVLLTRC
+286 DGGVLLARC
-295 EILRTGTDGVAVSGT
+295 DVLRTGTDGVAVSGT
-310 GDVRLLNCRLRDG
+310 GDVTLRNCRLRDG

-333 SRAELVDCQVDRAH
+333 SRVELVDCQVDRAH

-361 EGTSVTG
+361 GGTSVTG

-377 DRSEVRVADGDLTDC
+377 DRSEVRMAAGDVTAC

-405 TLTACRIA
+405 TLTSCRIG
-413 STPEHGIRAT
+413 STAEHGIRAT

-441 GVRIDSAAE
+441 GVQIDSAAE
-450 ARMRGLAVV
+450 ARMRGLSVV

-478 DVTDAERAGVS
+478 DVTDAERAGIS
-489 CGTGTAPVLRDC
+489 CGTGTTPVLRDC

-569 CVFAWAGGDGTAFPA
+569 CVFAGAGRDGAAFPA

-605 DVALEKGPGRCSTT
+605 DVALEKGARPVFDDCLSRDVKNPSLPTGADQSLAAAGSPGGDPQST
-619 ASRGTWGTRPCRPA
+619 A
-633 RTGPWRPPE
+633 RETE
-642 AGRGPAVDRAGD
+642 APS
-654 RGTPEDTIED
+654 EDTIED

-753 VGHTGPKTTRLFQQ
+753 VGHTGPKTSRVFQQ

-818 EMEVFVRS
+818 EMETFVRS

-858 HQYELAPDAREALAG
+858 HQYELGPEAREVLTA
-873 RFDAMPRDR
+873 RFDAMPRER

-905 AELPDASESDVM
+905 AELSDVSESDVM
-917 TLKPE
+917 TLRPE
-922 DIPRNL
+922 DVPQTP

>member
-1 MTGRPA
+1 M
-7 HRGIGT
+7 
-13 HVTPT
+13 T
-18 ATVHRVA
+18 ATAIPAVHRVA
-25 PKGRGAHRSIGS
+25 PKGRGTHRSIT
-37 AVRAARDGDEIRI
+37 AALRAAADGDEIRI
-50 APGEYVEQLL
+50 APGDYVEVLV
-60 LDRAVRLLPEDGQEH
+60 LDRAVSLLPDEGPDL
-75 AVRLLAAAPGRPVL
+75 AVRLLAADPGRPVL
-89 EAAAPGVRVEGL
+89 EITAPGARVDGI
-101 ALTGQDPALPA
+101 ALTGQDPSLPA
-112 VLANTGDLELD
+112 VLVAAGGLELD
-123 GCEVSGGRVEAGG
+123 GCEISGGRVEAGG
-136 DASLTLTDCR
+136 DASLTLRDCR
-146 VSGAGLA
+146 VSGAALA
-153 AVHLNTTGTARLTRV
+153 GVHANTTGPTEVTDTL
-168 VVEDIEGT
+168 VEDIDGT
-176 GVVIGSRAVTEATE
+176 GVVLGSATAAE
-190 LTVRRVTGSG
+190 VLGLTVRGVTGSG
-200 IRVRGTARAVLREC
+200 VRVRGRATAVLRDC
-214 RISGPGRSGLLVED
+214 RITEPGRSGLLVED
-228 EAAVAALDCRVT
+228 QAALTALDCRVE
-240 ETAAEG
+240 ETAGEG
-246 VRVLGSSARPANAA
+246 VRVLGSSPRPE
-260 GPDHRD
+260 D
-266 TREGREGR
+266 R
-274 ESADGDVPLARA
+274 ESTDS
-286 DGGVLLTRC
+286 GVLLVRC
-295 EILRTGTDGVAVSGT
+295 EVLRTGTDGVAVSGT
-310 GDVRLLNCRLRDG
+310 GDVLLLNCRLRDG
-323 SGPGVSADGE
+323 SGPGVSVEGD

-354 GSARLTA
+354 GTARLTA

-377 DRSEVRVADGDLTDC
+377 DRSEVRMATSDMTEC

-398 ACDDSRV
+398 ACDDSQV
-405 TLTACRIA
+405 TLTSCRIG
-413 STPEHGIRAT
+413 STAEHGIRAT

-441 GVRIDSAAE
+441 GVQIDSAAE
-450 ARMRGLAVV
+450 ARMRGLSVV
-459 RGRAGITTESTGTV
+459 RGRAGITAESTGTV

-478 DVTDAERAGVS
+478 DVADAERAGIS

-501 RISGTGTAGLV
+501 RIIGTGTAGLV

-525 VRDAAGSGLVVGPG
+525 VRDAAGSGLVVGPQ

-560 EKARGTFED
+560 DKARGTFED
-569 CVFAWAGGDGTAFPA
+569 CVFAGAGSDSAAFPA
-584 LHVSAGGAPVLRG
+584 LHISAGSAPVLRG

-605 DVALEKGPGRCSTT
+605 DVALEKGARPVFDDCLSRNVKNASLPTGAEQSLAAASGAGAADSGTT
-619 ASRGTWGTRPCRPA
+619 ARET
-633 RTGPWRPPE
+633 E
-642 AGRGPAVDRAGD
+642 AP
-654 RGTPEDTIED
+654 PEDTIED

-753 VGHTGPKTTRLFQQ
+753 VGHTGPKTARVFQQ

-834 NRTLL
+834 NRTVL
-839 FEDYGSAELVSI
+839 FDDYGSAELVSI

-858 HQYELAPDAREALAG
+858 HQYELAPDAHEALTA
-873 RFDAMPRDR
+873 RFDTMPRER

-905 AELPDASESDVM
+905 AELPDASESDLM
-917 TLKPE
+917 TLRPE
-922 DIPRNL
+922 DIPQAL

>member
-1 MTGRPA
+1 
-7 HRGIGT
+7 
-13 HVTPT
+13 VTPT

-25 PKGRGAHRSIGS
+25 PKGRGTHRSIAS

-60 LDRAVRLLPEDGQEH
+60 LDRAVHLLPEDGPEH
-75 AVRLLAAAPGRPVL
+75 TVRLLAASPGRPVL
-89 EAAAPGVRVEGL
+89 EVAAPGVRIEGI
-101 ALTGQDPALPA
+101 ALTGQDPGLPA
-112 VLANTGDLELD
+112 VLVGAGDLD
-123 GCEVSGGRVEAGG
+123 MDACEISGGRVEAGG
-136 DASLTLTDCR
+136 DSSLALTDCL

-153 AVHLNTTGTARLTRV
+153 AVHVNTTGSARLTRV
-168 VVEDIEGT
+168 VVEDIQGT
-176 GVVIGSRAVTEATE
+176 GVVIGSRAAAEATE

-200 IRVRGTARAVLREC
+200 VRVRGEARAVLRDC
-214 RISGPGRSGLLVED
+214 RITGPGRSGLLVED
-228 EAAVAALDCRVT
+228 EAALTALDCRV
-240 ETAAEG
+240 EDTAGEG
-246 VRVLGSSARPANAA
+246 VRVLGSSPRTE
-260 GPDHRD
+260 D
-266 TREGREGR
+266 R
-274 ESADGDVPLARA
+274 EST
-286 DGGVLLTRC
+286 DGGVLLGRC
-295 EILRTGTDGVAVSGT
+295 EVLRTGTDGVAVSGT
-310 GDVRLLNCRLRDG
+310 GDVLLLNCRVRDG
-323 SGPGVSADGE
+323 SGPGVSADGD

-354 GSARLTA
+354 GAARLSA

-377 DRSEVRVADGDLTDC
+377 DRSEVRMVAGDMTSC
-392 SFSAVH
+392 AFSAVH

-405 TLTACRIA
+405 TLTSCRIG

-441 GVRIDSAAE
+441 GVQIDSAAE
-450 ARMRGLAVV
+450 ARVRGLSVV
-459 RGRAGITTESTGTV
+459 RGRAGISTESTGTV

-478 DVTDAERAGVS
+478 DVADAERAGIS

-501 RISGTGTAGLV
+501 RVSGTGTAGLV

-517 TPSVEGCT
+517 SPRVEGCS
-525 VRDAAGSGLVVGPG
+525 VRDANGSGLVVGPQ
-539 AEPRVRSVTVART
+539 AEPRIKSVTVART

-569 CVFAWAGGDGTAFPA
+569 CVFAGAGGQGAAFPA
-584 LHVSAGGAPVLRG
+584 LHLSAGSAPVLRG
-597 CLVRDTEE
+597 CLIRDTEE
-605 DVALEKGPGRCSTT
+605 DVALEKGARPVFDDCLSRDVKNPSLPTGMEQTMSAASGAADSAGSATT
-619 ASRGTWGTRPCRPA
+619 ARETEA
-633 RTGPWRPPE
+633 PPE
-642 AGRGPAVDRAGD
+642 DNLD
-654 RGTPEDTIED
+654 D
-664 LLAELDG
+664 LLAELQG
-671 LAGLD
+671 LAGLE
-676 RVKQDVSSLVKLMRM
+676 RVKHDVSSLVKLMQM

-753 VGHTGPKTTRLFQQ
+753 VGHTGPKTARVFQQ

-789 FGQEAIAT
+789 FGQEAIST

-818 EMEVFVRS
+818 EMEAFVRS

-851 VEHQAAQ
+851 VEHQAEQ
-858 HQYELAPDAREALAG
+858 HQYELSPDAREALTA
-873 RFDAMPRDR
+873 RFDTMPRDR
-882 GFGNGRTARQLFQ
+882 GFGNGRAARQLFQ

-905 AELPDASESDVM
+905 AELSDVSESDVM
-917 TLKPE
+917 TLRPQ
-922 DIPRNL
+922 DIPQTP

>member
-1 MTGRPA
+1 M
-7 HRGIGT
+7 I
-13 HVTPT
+13 PT

-25 PKGRGAHRSIGS
+25 PKGRGAHRSIAS
-37 AVRAARDGDEIRI
+37 ALRAARDGDEIHV
-50 APGEYVEQLL
+50 APGEYVEHLL
-60 LDRAVRLLPEDGQEH
+60 IDRAVLLVPEAGARH
-75 AVRLLAAAPGRPVL
+75 AVRLLAASPGRPVL
-89 EAAAPGVRVEGL
+89 EVAARDVRVEDL
-101 ALTGQDPALPA
+101 VLVGQDPGLPA
-112 VLANTGDLELD
+112 VLVDAGDLELD

-136 DASLTLTDCR
+136 DASLALTDCR
-146 VSGAGLA
+146 VTGAELA
-153 AVHLNTTGTARLTRV
+153 AVHLNSTGSARLTRV
-168 VVEDIEGT
+168 VVEDVEGT
-176 GVVIGSRAVTEATE
+176 GVVVGSRGTAEADE
-190 LTVRRVTGSG
+190 LTVRRVAGSG
-200 IRVRGTARAVLREC
+200 LRARGGARVALREC
-214 RISGPGRSGLLVED
+214 RISGTGRSGLLVED
-228 EAAVAALDCRVT
+228 DASVTARDCRVA

-246 VRVLGSSARPANAA
+246 VRVLGSSARSTPPS
-260 GPDHRD
+260 GD
-266 TREGREGR
+266 R
-274 ESADGDVPLARA
+274 ESGEGGVVLARCEVLRA
-286 DGGVLLTRC
+286 GG
-295 EILRTGTDGVAVSGT
+295 DGVAVSGG
-310 GDVRLLNCRLRDG
+310 GDVLLLGCRLRDG
-323 SGPGVSADGE
+323 SGPGVSVEDEG
-333 SRAELVDCQVDRAH
+333 RAELVDCQVDGAH

-354 GSARLTA
+354 GTARLSA

-377 DRSEVRVADGDLTDC
+377 GRSEVRVDAGDLTAC

-405 TLTACRIA
+405 TLTACRIGSSA
-413 STPEHGIRAT
+413 EHGIRAT

-430 EGGRITDCGLS
+430 EGGRISDCGLS
-441 GVRIDSAAE
+441 GVRIDGAAE
-450 ARMRGLAVV
+450 ARMRGLSVV
-459 RGRAGITTESTGTV
+459 RGRAGITTESSGTV

-478 DVTDAERAGVS
+478 DVVGVERAGIS
-489 CGTGTAPVLRDC
+489 CGTETAPVLRDC

-525 VRDAAGSGLVVGPG
+525 VRDANGSGVVVGPR
-539 AEPRVRSVTVART
+539 AEPRIRAVTVART

-560 EKARGTFED
+560 EKARGTFEE
-569 CVFAWAGGDGTAFPA
+569 CVFSGAGTDGAAFPA
-584 LHVSAGGAPVLRG
+584 LHVSTGGAPVLRG
-597 CLVRDTEE
+597 CLVRDCEE
-605 DVALEKGPGRCSTT
+605 DVALEKGARPVFDDCVARDVKNPSLPTGAEQALSSAGGPEAAGSGTT
-619 ASRGTWGTRPCRPA
+619 ARETEAPA
-633 RTGPWRPPE
+633 
-642 AGRGPAVDRAGD
+642 
-654 RGTPEDTIED
+654 EDTLDD
-664 LLAELDG
+664 LLAELQG
-671 LAGLD
+671 LAGLE
-676 RVKQDVSSLVKLMRM
+676 RVKNDVSSLVKLMQM

-698 GLAPPPLSRHLVFT
+698 GLVPPPLSRHLVFT
-712 GNPGTGKTTVARLYG
+712 GNPGTGKTTIARLYG

-753 VGHTGPKTTRLFQQ
+753 VGHTGPKTTRVFQQ

-789 FGQEAIAT
+789 FGQEAVAT

-839 FEDYGSAELVSI
+839 FDDYSGAELVSI

-858 HQYELAPDAREALAG
+858 HQYELTPDALTALTT

-905 AELPDASESDVM
+905 AELPEASEADVM
-917 TLKPE
+917 TLRPE
-922 DIPRNL
+922 DIPQTL

>member
-1 MTGRPA
+1 M
-7 HRGIGT
+7 
-13 HVTPT
+13 TPT

-25 PKGRGAHRSIGS
+25 PKGRGAHRSIAS
-37 AVRAARDGDEIRI
+37 ALRAARDGDEIRI

-60 LDRAVRLLPEDGQEH
+60 LDRAVRLLPEDGPER
-75 AVRLLAAAPGRPVL
+75 AVRLLAASPGRPVL
-89 EAAAPGVRVEGL
+89 EVTAPGVRVEGI
-101 ALTGQDPALPA
+101 ALTGQDPSRPA
-112 VLANTGDLELD
+112 VLVGSGDLELD
-123 GCEVSGGRVEAGG
+123 ACGISGGRVEAGG

-146 VSGAGLA
+146 VSGAELA
-153 AVHLNTTGTARLTRV
+153 AVHLNTTGSARLTRV

-176 GVVIGSRAVTEATE
+176 GVVIGSRAVAVATE

-200 IRVRGTARAVLREC
+200 VRVRGAARAVLREC

-228 EAAVAALDCRVT
+228 EASVAALDCRVA
-240 ETAAEG
+240 ETAVEG
-246 VRVLGSSARPANAA
+246 VRVLGSSARPE
-260 GPDHRD
+260 DVSD
-266 TREGREGR
+266 E
-274 ESADGDVPLARA
+274 ESA

-310 GDVRLLNCRLRDG
+310 GDVLLTDCRLRDG

-347 GSGLVAR
+347 GSGLVTR

-377 DRSEVRVADGDLTDC
+377 DRSEVRMTAGDMTEC

-398 ACDDSRV
+398 ACEESQV

-413 STPEHGIRAT
+413 STAEHGIRAT

-441 GVRIDSAAE
+441 GVQIDSAAQV
-450 ARMRGLAVV
+450 RMRGLSVV

-478 DVTDAERAGVS
+478 DVTDAERAGIS

-517 TPSVEGCT
+517 APSVEGCT
-525 VRDAAGSGLVVGPG
+525 VRDAAGSGLVVGPQ
-539 AEPRVRSVTVART
+539 AEPRVKSLTVART

-569 CVFAWAGGDGTAFPA
+569 CVFAGAGSDGTAFPA

-605 DVALEKGPGRCSTT
+605 DVALEKGARPVFDDCLSRDVKNPSLPTGADQSLAAAGSPGADPQTS
-619 ASRGTWGTRPCRPA
+619 A
-633 RTGPWRPPE
+633 RETE
-642 AGRGPAVDRAGD
+642 AP
-654 RGTPEDTIED
+654 PEDTIED

-753 VGHTGPKTTRLFQQ
+753 VGHTGPKTSRVFQQ

-858 HQYELAPDAREALAG
+858 HQYELAPDARESLAA

-895 AMTERQAYRV
+895 AMTERQAYRI

-922 DIPRNL
+922 DIPRSL

>member
-1 MTGRPA
+1 M
-7 HRGIGT
+7 
-13 HVTPT
+13 TPT
-18 ATVHRVA
+18 STVHRVA
-25 PKGRGAHRSIGS
+25 PKGRGTHRSIAS
-37 AVRAARDGDEIRI
+37 AMRAARDGDEIRI

-60 LDRAVRLLPEDGQEH
+60 LDRAVRLRPEDGPEH
-75 AVRLLAAAPGRPVL
+75 AVRLLAASPGRPVL

-101 ALTGQDPALPA
+101 VLTGQDPALPT
-112 VLANTGDLELD
+112 VLVSAGDLELER
-123 GCEVSGGRVEAGG
+123 CEVSGGRIEAGG

-146 VSGAGLA
+146 VAGAELA
-153 AVHLNTTGTARLTRV
+153 AVHLNTTGPARLTRV
-168 VVEDIEGT
+168 VVEDVEGT
-176 GVVIGSRAVTEATE
+176 GVVIGSRATAEATE
-190 LTVRRVTGSG
+190 LTVRRVSGSG
-200 IRVRGTARAVLREC
+200 VRVRGAARAVLREC
-214 RISGPGRSGLLVED
+214 RITGPGRSGVLVED
-228 EAAVAALDCRVT
+228 EASVAALDCRVT

-246 VRVLGSSARPANAA
+246 VRVLGSSARPEDPA
-260 GPDHRD
+260 D
-266 TREGREGR
+266 R
-274 ESADGDVPLARA
+274 ESAR
-286 DGGVLLTRC
+286 GGVLLARC
-295 EILRTGTDGVAVSGT
+295 EILLTGTDGIAVSGT
-310 GDVRLLNCRLRDG
+310 GDVLLRDCRVRDG

-354 GSARLTA
+354 GAARLTA

-368 SRANGLLAG
+368 SRANAVLAG
-377 DRSEVRVADGDLTDC
+377 DRSEVRMATGDLTES

-450 ARMRGLAVV
+450 ARMRGLSVV

-478 DVTDAERAGVS
+478 DVTDAERAGIS

-569 CVFAWAGGDGTAFPA
+569 CVFAGAGSDGTAFPA

-605 DVALEKGPGRCSTT
+605 DVALEKGARPVFDDCLSRDVKNPSLPTGADQSLAAAGSPGGDPRST
-619 ASRGTWGTRPCRPA
+619 A
-633 RTGPWRPPE
+633 RETE
-642 AGRGPAVDRAGD
+642 AP
-654 RGTPEDTIED
+654 PEDTIED

-753 VGHTGPKTTRLFQQ
+753 VGHTGPKTSRLFQQ

-858 HQYELAPDAREALAG
+858 HQYELAPDARESLTA

-895 AMTERQAYRV
+895 AMTERQAYRI
-905 AELPDASESDVM
+905 AELPDATESDVM
-917 TLKPE
+917 TLRPE
-922 DIPRNL
+922 DIPQSP

>member
-1 MTGRPA
+1 M
-7 HRGIGT
+7 
-13 HVTPT
+13 TPT
-18 ATVHRVA
+18 STVHRVA
-25 PKGRGAHRSIGS
+25 PKGRGTHRSITS
-37 AVRAARDGDEIRI
+37 AVRAAHDGDEIRV
-50 APGEYVEQLL
+50 APGEYVEHLV
-60 LDRAVRLLPEDGQEH
+60 LDRAVRLLPEDGPEY
-75 AVRLLAAAPGRPVL
+75 AVRLLAASPGRPVL
-89 EAAAPGVRVEGL
+89 EVTAPGVRVEGL

-112 VLANTGDLELD
+112 VLANAGDLELER
-123 GCEVSGGRVEAGG
+123 CEVSGGRIEAGG

-146 VSGAGLA
+146 VAGAELA
-153 AVHLNTTGTARLTRV
+153 AVHLNTTGPARLTRV
-168 VVEDIEGT
+168 VIEDIEGT
-176 GVVIGSRAVTEATE
+176 GVVIGARAVAEATE

-200 IRVRGTARAVLREC
+200 VRVRGAARAVLREC

-228 EAAVAALDCRVT
+228 GATVAALDCRVA

-246 VRVLGSSARPANAA
+246 VRVLGSSARP
-260 GPDHRD
+260 
-266 TREGREGR
+266 EGREGVANRDGR
-274 ESADGDVPLARA
+274 EGPDGK
-286 DGGVLLTRC
+286 DGGVLLARC

-310 GDVRLLNCRLRDG
+310 GDVLLLDCRVRDG

-333 SRAELVDCQVDRAH
+333 SHAELVDCQVDRAH

-368 SRANGLLAG
+368 SRANALLAG
-377 DRSEVRVADGDLTDC
+377 DRSEVRMATGDMTKS

-405 TLTACRIA
+405 TLTSCRIA

-441 GVRIDSAAE
+441 GVRIDSAAD
-450 ARMRGLAVV
+450 ARMRGLSVV

-478 DVTDAERAGVS
+478 DVTDAERAGIS

-517 TPSVEGCT
+517 TPGVEGCT

-569 CVFAWAGGDGTAFPA
+569 CVFAGAGGDGTAFPA

-605 DVALEKGPGRCSTT
+605 DVALEKGARPVFDECLSRDVKNPSLPTGVDQSLATTGSPGGDPRST
-619 ASRGTWGTRPCRPA
+619 A
-633 RTGPWRPPE
+633 RETE
-642 AGRGPAVDRAGD
+642 AP
-654 RGTPEDTIED
+654 PEDTIED

-753 VGHTGPKTTRLFQQ
+753 VGHTGPKTSRVFQQ

-858 HQYELAPDAREALAG
+858 HQYELTPDARESLIS

-895 AMTERQAYRV
+895 AMTERQAYRI
-905 AELPDASESDVM
+905 AELPDATESDVM
-917 TLKPE
+917 TLRPE
-922 DIPRNL
+922 DIPQSP

>member
-1 MTGRPA
+1 M
-7 HRGIGT
+7 
-13 HVTPT
+13 TPT

-25 PKGRGAHRSIGS
+25 PKGRGAHRSIAS
-37 AVRAARDGDEIRI
+37 ALRAARDGDEIHVS
-50 APGEYVEQLL
+50 PGEYVEHLL
-60 LDRAVRLLPEDGQEH
+60 IDRAVLLVPEEGARH
-75 AVRLLAAAPGRPVL
+75 AVRLLAASPGRPVL
-89 EAAAPGVRVEGL
+89 EVAARDVRVEDL
-101 ALTGQDPALPA
+101 VLVGQDPGLPA
-112 VLANTGDLELD
+112 VLVAAGDLELD
-123 GCEVSGGRVEAGG
+123 CCDVSGGRVEAGG
-136 DASLTLTDCR
+136 EASLVLTDCR
-146 VSGAGLA
+146 VAGAELA
-153 AVHLNTTGTARLTRV
+153 AVHLNTTGSARLTRV
-168 VVEDIEGT
+168 VVEDVEGT
-176 GVVIGSRAVTEATE
+176 GVVVGSRATAEAEE

-200 IRVRGTARAVLREC
+200 VRVRGGARVTLREC

-228 EAAVAALDCRVT
+228 GASLTARDCRVE

-246 VRVLGSSARPANAA
+246 VRVLGSAARSAPPA
-260 GPDHRD
+260 G
-266 TREGREGR
+266 
-274 ESADGDVPLARA
+274 DGEPGE
-286 DGGVLLTRC
+286 GGVVLTRC
-295 EILRTGTDGVAVSGT
+295 EVLRAGGDGVAVSGD
-310 GDVRLLNCRLRDG
+310 GDVLMLNCRLRDG
-323 SGPGVSADGE
+323 AGPGVSVEDEG
-333 SRAELVDCQVDRAH
+333 RAELVDCQVDGAH

-354 GSARLTA
+354 GTARLSA

-377 DRSEVRVADGDLTDC
+377 GRSEVRMDNGDLTAC

-405 TLTACRIA
+405 TLTACRIGSSA
-413 STPEHGIRAT
+413 EHGVRAT

-430 EGGRITDCGLS
+430 EGGRISDCGLS
-441 GVRIDSAAE
+441 GVRIDGAAE
-450 ARMRGLAVV
+450 ARMRGLSVV
-459 RGRAGITTESTGTV
+459 RGRAGITTESSGTV

-478 DVTDAERAGVS
+478 DVVGAERSGIS
-489 CGTGTAPVLRDC
+489 CGTRTAPVLRDC

-512 IGERA
+512 IGEGA

-525 VRDAAGSGLVVGPG
+525 VRDAAGSGVVVGPR
-539 AEPRVRSVTVART
+539 AEPRLRAVTVART

-560 EKARGTFED
+560 EKARGTVED
-569 CVFAWAGGDGTAFPA
+569 CVFGGAGTEGSAFPA
-584 LHVSAGGAPVLRG
+584 LHVATGAAPVLRG
-597 CLVRDTEE
+597 CLVRDCEE
-605 DVALEKGPGRCSTT
+605 DVALEKGARPVFDDCVSRDVKNPSLPTGAEQALSAAGGPEAAGAGTT
-619 ASRGTWGTRPCRPA
+619 ARETEAPA
-633 RTGPWRPPE
+633 
-642 AGRGPAVDRAGD
+642 
-654 RGTPEDTIED
+654 EDTLED
-664 LLAELDG
+664 LLAELQG
-671 LAGLD
+671 LAGLE
-676 RVKQDVSSLVKLMRM
+676 RVKNDVSSLVKLMQM

-698 GLAPPPLSRHLVFT
+698 GLVPPPLSRHLVFT
-712 GNPGTGKTTVARLYG
+712 GNPGTGKTTIARLYG

-753 VGHTGPKTTRLFQQ
+753 VGHTGPKTARVFQQ

-818 EMEVFVRS
+818 EMEAFVRS

-839 FEDYGSAELVSI
+839 FDDYSGAELVSI

-858 HQYELAPDAREALAG
+858 HQYELTQDALAALTT

-905 AELPDASESDVM
+905 AELPEASEADVM
-917 TLKPE
+917 TLRPE
-922 DIPRNL
+922 DIPQTL

>member
-1 MTGRPA
+1 M
-7 HRGIGT
+7 
-13 HVTPT
+13 TPT

-25 PKGRGAHRSIGS
+25 PKGRGTHRTIAS

-50 APGEYVEQLL
+50 APGAYVEQLL
-60 LDRAVRLLPEDGQEH
+60 LDRAVHLLPDGPAH
-75 AVRLLAAAPGRPVL
+75 SVRLLAASPGRPVL

-101 ALTGQDPALPA
+101 VLTGQDPALPA
-112 VLANTGDLELD
+112 VLAAAGALELD
-123 GCEVSGGRVEAGG
+123 GCEISGGRVEAGG

-146 VSGAGLA
+146 VSGTELA
-153 AVHLNTTGTARLTRV
+153 AVHLNTTGPALLTRV
-168 VVEDIEGT
+168 VVEDVEGT
-176 GVVIGSRAVTEATE
+176 GVVVGARAVAEAAE

-200 IRVRGTARAVLREC
+200 VRVRGAARALLREC

-228 EAAVAALDCRVT
+228 EATVTALDCRVT

-246 VRVLGSSARPANAA
+246 VRVLGSSPRPENP
-260 GPDHRD
+260 GG
-266 TREGREGR
+266 EG
-274 ESADGDVPLARA
+274 

-310 GDVRLLNCRLRDG
+310 GDVLLRDCRLRDG

-333 SRAELVDCQVDRAH
+333 SRVELVDCQVDRAH

-354 GSARLTA
+354 GTARLTA

-377 DRSEVRVADGDLTDC
+377 DRSEVRVASGDLTDC

-413 STPEHGIRAT
+413 STAEHGIRAT

-430 EGGRITDCGLS
+430 EGGRVTDCGLS

-450 ARMRGLAVV
+450 ARMRGLSVV

-478 DVTDAERAGVS
+478 DVTDAERAGIS
-489 CGTGTAPVLRDC
+489 CGTGTTPVLRDC
-501 RISGTGTAGLV
+501 RISGSGTAGLV

-517 TPSVEGCT
+517 APSVEGCT

-569 CVFAWAGGDGTAFPA
+569 CVFAGAGSEGAAFPA

-605 DVALEKGPGRCSTT
+605 DVALEKGARPVFDDCLSRDVQNPSLPTGADQSLAAAGSPGADPAST
-619 ASRGTWGTRPCRPA
+619 A
-633 RTGPWRPPE
+633 RETE
-642 AGRGPAVDRAGD
+642 AP
-654 RGTPEDTIED
+654 PEDTIED

-753 VGHTGPKTTRLFQQ
+753 VGHTGPKTSRVFQQ

-779 SLTQYAGSND
+779 SLTQYTGSND

-858 HQYELAPDAREALAG
+858 HQYELAPDARQSLTA

-895 AMTERQAYRV
+895 AMTERQAYRI
-905 AELPDASESDVM
+905 AELPDATESDVM
-917 TLKPE
+917 TLRPE
-922 DIPRNL
+922 DIPQSL

>member
-1 MTGRPA
+1 M
-7 HRGIGT
+7 
-13 HVTPT
+13 TPT
-18 ATVHRVA
+18 ASATVHRVA
-25 PKGRGAHRSIGS
+25 PKGRGAHRSI
-37 AVRAARDGDEIRI
+37 AAALRAARDGDEIRV
-50 APGEYVEQLL
+50 APGEYVEQLVI
-60 LDRAVRLLPEDGQEH
+60 DRAVRLLPEEGARH
-75 AVRLLAAAPGRPVL
+75 AVRLLAASPGRPVL
-89 EAAAPGVRVEGL
+89 EVAARDVRVEDL
-101 ALTGQDPALPA
+101 ALVGQDPGLPA
-112 VLANTGDLELD
+112 VLVNAGDLGLD

-136 DASLTLTDCR
+136 SASLALTDCR
-146 VSGAGLA
+146 LTGAELA
-153 AVHLNTTGTARLTRV
+153 AVHLNTTGSARLTRV
-168 VVEDIEGT
+168 VVEDVEGT
-176 GVVIGSRAVTEATE
+176 GVVVGSRAAAEADE

-200 IRVRGTARAVLREC
+200 VRARGGARVVLREC

-228 EAAVAALDCRVT
+228 DASVTARDCRVE
-240 ETAAEG
+240 ETATEG
-246 VRVLGSSARPANAA
+246 VRVLGSSARPDVR
-260 GPDHRD
+260 P
-266 TREGREGR
+266 
-274 ESADGDVPLARA
+274 ADGETAE
-286 DGGVLLTRC
+286 GGVVLVRC
-295 EILRTGTDGVAVSGT
+295 EVLRTGGDGVAVFG
-310 GDVRLLNCRLRDG
+310 GDVLLLSCRLRDG
-323 SGPGVSADGE
+323 SGPGVSVEDEG
-333 SRAELVDCQVDRAH
+333 RAELVDCQVDGAH

-354 GSARLTA
+354 GAARLSA

-377 DRSEVRVADGDLTDC
+377 GRAEVRMDTGDLTAC

-405 TLTACRIA
+405 TLTACRIGSSA
-413 STPEHGIRAT
+413 EHGIRAT

-430 EGGRITDCGLS
+430 EGGRISDCGLS
-441 GVRIDSAAE
+441 GVQIDGAAE
-450 ARMRGLAVV
+450 ARMRGVSVV
-459 RGRAGITTESTGTV
+459 RGRAGITTESSGTV

-478 DVTDAERAGVS
+478 DVVGAERSGIS
-489 CGTGTAPVLRDC
+489 CGTETAPVLRDC

-512 IGERA
+512 IGEGA

-525 VRDAAGSGLVVGPG
+525 VRDAAGSGVVVGPR
-539 AEPRVRSVTVART
+539 AEPRIRAVTVSRT

-560 EKARGTFED
+560 EKARGTIED
-569 CVFAWAGGDGTAFPA
+569 CVFTGAGSDGAAFPA

-597 CLVRDTEE
+597 CLVRDCEE
-605 DVALEKGPGRCSTT
+605 DVALEKGARPVFDDCVARDVKNPSLPTGTEQALSAAGGPETSGAAGTT
-619 ASRGTWGTRPCRPA
+619 ARETEAPA
-633 RTGPWRPPE
+633 
-642 AGRGPAVDRAGD
+642 
-654 RGTPEDTIED
+654 EDTLDD
-664 LLAELDG
+664 LLAELQG
-671 LAGLD
+671 LAGLE
-676 RVKQDVSSLVKLMRM
+676 RVKNDVSSLVKLMRM

-734 LLERGHLVEADRSA
+734 LLERGHLVEADRA
-748 LVGEY
+748 DLVGEY
-753 VGHTGPKTTRLFQQ
+753 VGHTGPKTARVFQQ

-839 FEDYGSAELVSI
+839 FEDYSGAELVSI

-858 HQYELAPDAREALAG
+858 HQYELTAEAREALTA

-905 AELPDASESDVM
+905 AELPEASEADVM
-917 TLKPE
+917 TLGPE
-922 DIPRNL
+922 DIPQSL